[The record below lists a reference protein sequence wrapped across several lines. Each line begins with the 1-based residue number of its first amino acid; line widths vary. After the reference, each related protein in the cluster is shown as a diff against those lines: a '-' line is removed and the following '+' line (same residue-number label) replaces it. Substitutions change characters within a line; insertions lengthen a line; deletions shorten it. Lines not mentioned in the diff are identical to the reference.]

1 MGSSG
6 EKEEVEPDRVD
17 WSSQVQLSLIFLP
30 KQTRNPDLTTKE
42 M

>member
-17 WSSQVQLSLIFLP
+17 WSSQVQLSPIILA
-30 KQTRNPDLTTKE
+30 KQTRNHNLTTE
-42 M
+42 EL

>member
-6 EKEEVEPDRVD
+6 EKEEVGPDRVD
-17 WSSQVQLSLIFLP
+17 LSSQLQLSPIFLP
-30 KQTRNPDLTTKE
+30 KQTRNHNLTTKE